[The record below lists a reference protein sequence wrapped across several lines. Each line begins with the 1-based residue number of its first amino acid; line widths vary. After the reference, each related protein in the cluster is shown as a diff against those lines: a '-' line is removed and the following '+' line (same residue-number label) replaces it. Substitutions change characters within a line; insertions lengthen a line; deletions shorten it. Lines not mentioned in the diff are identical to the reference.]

1 MAIKAISQLDL
12 FNNNGG
18 AWGTTEDPKA
28 PKIGGNLRWLSAEG
42 VPITDFDAEVNSTC
56 EHPSKMPINK
66 IGAIIDSSAGCY
78 SQALFE
84 LSRPLRAG
92 DYGSETCDEWD
103 TFKITYKQLAQN
115 ILADVVTYLHY
126 KHQLSSIN
134 LYALVN
140 DSYTFAGDK
149 TFNDSVTI
157 KNSLTVDQ
165 NAYISNDLSVCH
177 DLSVHNDATID
188 RNLVVGGPK
197 DSTSHGGITCYG
209 DVEVT
214 ANHAKWSDLAE
225 YYLADSQ
232 YEPGTLVRFGGTAE
246 ITEATV
252 DEVNAVVTSKPA
264 FLMNYG
270 LAKDP
275 NGVAIALAGR
285 VPVKVIGKTKKF
297 DKIVSAGRYGQAA
310 LDPGKQKVIGIALE
324 DNEDEQPKL
333 VECAVK
339 FSL

>member
-12 FNNNGG
+12 FSNNGG
-18 AWGTTEDPKA
+18 AWGTGEDPRT
-28 PKIGGNLRWLSAEG
+28 PTIGGNLRWLSATG
-42 VPITDFDAEVNSTC
+42 IPITNFDAQVNAKC
-56 EHPSKMPINK
+56 EYPTVMPINN

-84 LSRPLRAG
+84 LSRPLSAG

-103 TFKITYKQLAQN
+103 TFKITYKQLVQN

-126 KHQLSSIN
+126 KHQLSTIN

-140 DSYTFAGDK
+140 GDYAFNGNK
-149 TFNDSVTI
+149 TFNGNMSIRND
-157 KNSLTVDQ
+157 LTVDQ
-165 NAYISNDLSVCH
+165 NAYIKNDISVYNN
-177 DLSVHNDATID
+177 LSVHKDTTID
-188 RNLVVGGPK
+188 GNLTVGGPK
-197 DSTSHGGITCYG
+197 DAKSHGGITCYG
-209 DVEVT
+209 NVEVT

-270 LAKDP
+270 LADNP

-285 VPVKVIGKTKKF
+285 VPIKVVGKTKKF

-310 LDPGKQKVIGIALE
+310 LAPGKQKVIGIALE
-324 DNEDEQPKL
+324 DNDDEQPKL
-333 VECAVK
+333 VECVVK